1 MKSKLNVKSNYKI
14 KSVTKELKLK
24 ENKYEP
30 FDYILYKVTSPNKD
44 IKYFS
49 SRKDATAYVNR
60 LTNNKM
66 SIVDAFKEI
75 KRLEGMKLPIKTIN
89 TI

>member
-1 MKSKLNVKSNYKI
+1 MKSKVNVKSNYKI

-24 ENKYEP
+24 ENKFEP
-30 FDYILYKVTSPNKD
+30 IDYILYKVTSPNKSV
-44 IKYFS
+44 KYFS

-60 LTNNKM
+60 LTDNKM
-66 SIVDAFKEI
+66 SVVDAFTEI
-75 KRLEGMKLPIKTIN
+75 KRLENMKLPIKTIN

>member
-1 MKSKLNVKSNYKI
+1 MKSKVNVKSNYKI

-30 FDYILYKVTSPNKD
+30 YDYILYKVTSPNKD
-44 IKYFS
+44 VKYFS
-49 SRKDATAYVNR
+49 SRKDATEYVKG

-66 SIVDAFKEI
+66 LVVDAFNEI
-75 KRLEGMKLPIKTIN
+75 KRLENMKLPIKTI
-89 TI
+89 

>member
-1 MKSKLNVKSNYKI
+1 MKSKVNVKSNYKI

-44 IKYFS
+44 VKYFS
-49 SRKDATAYVNR
+49 SRKDATEYVKG

-66 SIVDAFKEI
+66 NIVDAFKEI
-75 KRLEGMKLPIKTIN
+75 KRLNDMKLPIKTI
-89 TI
+89 

>member
-1 MKSKLNVKSNYKI
+1 MKSKVNVKSNYKI

-24 ENKYEP
+24 ENKFEP
-30 FDYILYKVTSPNKD
+30 IDYILYKVTSPNKS

-60 LTNNKM
+60 LTDNKM

-75 KRLEGMKLPIKTIN
+75 KRLEGMKLPIKTI
-89 TI
+89 